1 MLTGN
6 IAVFP
11 MICWKDTSI
20 EDGKLGDVE
29 LIESC
34 SFLMSLCMQQ
44 VQISGDK
51 NLCYVVWLPCLV

>member
-1 MLTGN
+1 
-6 IAVFP
+6 